1 MKKEREKRESRI
13 WSSETIQTNYTKSES
28 LIFIFFL
35 TIQTRYL
42 NFNYSNSKSNV

>member
-28 LIFIFFL
+28 LIFFKQFKQDIWIL
-35 TIQTRYL
+35 IIQL
-42 NFNYSNSKSNV
+42 QN

>member
-28 LIFIFFL
+28 SIFFL
-35 TIQTRYL
+35 TIQTKYL